1 MRRVTNT
8 NLFSSKALAE
18 LLHQENIPLRP
29 QPDSKSPGAVEPVGG
44 LGGRHYDL
52 AQAKIILGFW
62 VQKLHNAN

>member
-18 LLHQENIPLRP
+18 LLHQENIPLRS

-44 LGGRHYDL
+44 LGGRAPL
-52 AQAKIILGFW
+52 ELEFIK
-62 VQKLHNAN
+62 

>member
-44 LGGRHYDL
+44 PGGPGPL
-52 AQAKIILGFW
+52 ELEFIK
-62 VQKLHNAN
+62 

>member
-44 LGGRHYDL
+44 PGGPGPPRIRIY
-52 AQAKIILGFW
+52 QVKF
-62 VQKLHNAN
+62 